1 MNYLPN
7 VGEIVS
13 YTPNKELTIPAYVVN
28 IVDNIYYLYAQNR
41 LVAIQVQHTIEEDSM
56 TGDMIDEYDIIDTDN
71 LKERSKKKYGFAFH
85 RRFIHMSYGKISAK
99 QRS

>member
-56 TGDMIDEYDIIDTDN
+56 TGDMIDEYDIIDTNIICDYCVITEADN
-71 LKERSKKKYGFAFH
+71 ILKGLTS
-85 RRFIHMSYGKISAK
+85 
-99 QRS
+99 

>member
-41 LVAIQVQHTIEEDSM
+41 LVAIQLQHTIE
-56 TGDMIDEYDIIDTDN
+56 
-71 LKERSKKKYGFAFH
+71 
-85 RRFIHMSYGKISAK
+85 
-99 QRS
+99 